1 MMGRL
6 MFYMVVSTVFAIVA
20 QLLGAGFG
28 LVIFVSLIGPPIL
41 LLIVG
46 IYRYNQT

>member
-1 MMGRL
+1 MGRL
-6 MFYMVVSTVFAIVA
+6 IFYLVASSAIALVA

-28 LVIFVSLIGPPIL
+28 LTFFLTLIGPPIV

-46 IYRYNQT
+46 IYRYSQT